1 MWDFSSVMKWTPR
14 LALVCVVGGWLCPE
28 TLPAGWIDI
37 LPGRSWTAQFYGARR
52 YVKPI
57 APQTQLATPPATLSP
72 TPPPLPGTT
81 PPARPQTNTV
91 DAEILK
97 KQTDQKAETL
107 KRTIEFQKKRAEQGS
122 AVAQFDLG
130 KRYLTGDGLE
140 KNLQEAR
147 KWFEAAAKQGHAGAA
162 VRIEEV
168 GKLEA
173 AATKKAEPSP

>member
-1 MWDFSSVMKWTPR
+1 
-14 LALVCVVGGWLCPE
+14 
-28 TLPAGWIDI
+28 
-37 LPGRSWTAQFYGARR
+37 
-52 YVKPI
+52 
-57 APQTQLATPPATLSP
+57 
-72 TPPPLPGTT
+72 

-162 VRIEEV
+162 ARIEEV

>member
-130 KRYLTGDGLE
+130 KRYLMGDGLE
-140 KNLQEAR
+140 KNL
-147 KWFEAAAKQGHAGAA
+147 
-162 VRIEEV
+162 
-168 GKLEA
+168 
-173 AATKKAEPSP
+173 